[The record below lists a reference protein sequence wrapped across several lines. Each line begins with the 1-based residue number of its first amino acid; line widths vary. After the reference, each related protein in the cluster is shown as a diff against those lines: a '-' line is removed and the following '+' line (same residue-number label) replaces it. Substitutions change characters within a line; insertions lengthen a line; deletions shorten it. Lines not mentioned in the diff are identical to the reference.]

1 MVRLAVA
8 WGRRLGDWQQR
19 PGTAKL
25 EAGVAEEDAS
35 LPRCLAAGVSEPG
48 DLGERLATGRGGAP
62 GLAALGSPGNS
73 QGSSG
78 RSGVRAGGEA
88 GGLMG
93 AGWVAARRLKG
104 SGEVVGGR
112 RSGPPKARRGWRF
125 GRAEGS
131 QQNCPGGW
139 ELTGVSAPSPAFGAR
154 RSLAHRQAAV
164 PSGVAPFPRTAPVRP
179 RGSGR
184 RSAPLLPGRL
194 RRPPRAWVV
203 LRLVASHHFPVNLSV
218 TRMYM
223 KPQRKDRPLDV

>member
-1 MVRLAVA
+1 MVSLAVA

-48 DLGERLATGRGGAP
+48 DLGERLASGRGGAP
-62 GLAALGSPGNS
+62 GLAALESPGNS

-112 RSGPPKARRGWRF
+112 GRRRPGGVGGLAERREVSRIALEAGNSPVCLPPPPPSEPVVRSLTARRRSPRVSRPFRGRRRSGLGA
-125 GRAEGS
+125 
-131 QQNCPGGW
+131 PGG
-139 ELTGVSAPSPAFGAR
+139 G
-154 RSLAHRQAAV
+154 AHRC
-164 PSGVAPFPRTAPVRP
+164 SLG
-179 RGSGR
+179 GSGG
-184 RSAPLLPGRL
+184 LPGRGWWCDL
-194 RRPPRAWVV
+194 SPRTTS
-203 LRLVASHHFPVNLSV
+203 L
-218 TRMYM
+218 
-223 KPQRKDRPLDV
+223 